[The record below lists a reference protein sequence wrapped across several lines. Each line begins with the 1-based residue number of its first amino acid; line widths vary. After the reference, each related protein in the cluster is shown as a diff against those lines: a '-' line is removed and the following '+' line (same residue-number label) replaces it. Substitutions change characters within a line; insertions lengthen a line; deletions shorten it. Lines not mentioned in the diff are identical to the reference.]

1 MSAVHRRPFTQA
13 RLACNAPKCRKRC
26 KTTSGLKRHRDQCK
40 YWNHF
45 RSNNTPSSTLHQSVS
60 QDPLVDQDDCGM
72 ADLVDTNTSI
82 ETGTL
87 EDMYLED
94 EVDSDTN
101 CASKSPERTPNITI
115 QHHPIIDGTPCDCIG
130 TDLPTTLLLHLLRWT
145 SRPAFRA
152 ACSTISRPGPSFANH
167 DDLYAT
173 IDSVKHG
180 DSSWK
185 SFSVLYNGK
194 VDSTTN
200 PACWMTE
207 TYEVWYRD
215 LLAIMEK
222 QLANLDFR
230 YEIDYAPK
238 LVHANGTRQY
248 TDLMSGNWAWR
259 EANKIAEDETCDG
272 TMLVPVVLGSDKTTV
287 SVATGNNEFYPLY
300 GGIGNVHNKVRR
312 AHRDAISLIALLA
325 IPKSELNPYT
335 NTMHMLTRL
344 SLRSASREY
353 QNDANFHKFRRQLF
367 HTSLYHILRSLKP
380 YMTQRACRN
389 ALMVTSAEPFT
400 LSAHTSPTTLS
411 RCTVLND
418 HLDLPGDRRFCEHT
432 TALQEACTLQE
443 LWDNYGVVGNLIVSK
458 RHIPSECNY
467 SDVH

>member
-130 TDLPTTLLLHLLRWT
+130 TDLPNDSAPPPPPVIDTDDFDPFTSSADFEFTEFLYKSVEMSGGRLDQLSELL
-145 SRPAFRA
+145 A
-152 ACSTISRPGPSFANH
+152 ALYPGQDPPFANH

-180 DSSWK
+180 DTSWK

-194 VDSTTN
+194 VDLTTN

-215 LLAIMEK
+215 PLAIMEK
-222 QLANLDFR
+222 QLANPDFR

-300 GGIGNVHNKVRR
+300 EGIGNVHNKVRR

-325 IPKSELNPYT
+325 IPKSKLNPYT

-353 QNDANFHKFRRQLF
+353 QNDANFRKFRRQLF

-380 YMTQRACRN
+380 YMTQPRVSKCADGHFRRAIYSLGPYI
-389 ALMVTSAEPFT
+389 ADYPEQ
-400 LSAHTSPTTLS
+400 
-411 RCTVLND
+411 VL
-418 HLDLPGDRRFCEHT
+418 L
-432 TALQEACTLQE
+432 AC
-443 LWDNYGVVGNLIVSK
+443 IVSGWCPK
-458 RHIPSECNY
+458 YTELYMNSK
-467 SDVH
+467 VLV